1 MFPTN
6 YNTYINKK
14 NTHKKYYTSKT
25 MTNTM
30 VHIYHPSSYDAISEA
45 STDGDDNNILL
56 NYAMLGKNK
65 NIAKNK
71 TKSSLCRNFS

>member
-1 MFPTN
+1 
-6 YNTYINKK
+6 
-14 NTHKKYYTSKT
+14 

-56 NYAMLGKNK
+56 NYAMPGKNK
-65 NIAKNK
+65 KIAKNK
-71 TKSSLCRNFS
+71 SKSSLCRNFS